1 MGLNIRAGIMG
12 VIGIVVV
19 LVMFAALL
27 PMVTDTIDQ
36 TESTG
41 TVAMLLDNLPLFL
54 VLGIVLAVIAG
65 AIMYLNQGD

>member
-1 MGLNIRAGIMG
+1 MGFNIRNGIMG

-27 PMVTDTIDQ
+27 PMVTDTIDD
-36 TESTG
+36 TEATG

-65 AIMYLNQGD
+65 AIVYLKMED

>member
-1 MGLNIRAGIMG
+1 MGLNIRTGIMG

-36 TESTG
+36 TEATG

-65 AIMYLNQGD
+65 SIAYLNRGD

>member
-1 MGLNIRAGIMG
+1 MGVNIRAGIMG

-65 AIMYLNQGD
+65 AIMYLNEGV

>member
-1 MGLNIRAGIMG
+1 MGFNIRNGIMG

-27 PMVTDTIDQ
+27 PMVTDTIDD
-36 TESTG
+36 TEATG

>member
-1 MGLNIRAGIMG
+1 MQSLHLPAGA
-12 VIGIVVV
+12 GIVVV

-27 PMVTDTIDQ
+27 PMVTDTIDE